1 MKKLRNKLLSIFLS
15 VCMLTGM
22 LPIVAFAAGDAF
34 SATSTN
40 LKIGDSVTVRL
51 TQPELVEGA
60 GAVEAVFGFD
70 KEVFEVINV
79 SSASFSNASVVV
91 TNVEEANNAGGAGI
105 SAAQVD
111 NEMTVPVGMEL
122 LSLTLKVKDT
132 AKAGE
137 TTFTL
142 DSYEITRNEST
153 TTDLTPIVN
162 NSITVTIEVQ
172 EAEGPIDITDGM
184 NVEFTNKKYP
194 FGDRYGKVPETEVTV
209 GNDTLVKDK
218 DYTVEGA
225 GDYKNNG
232 GWPYVAGNE
241 NFKCVVL
248 ISPVEG
254 SNYTFTAKEYSFV
267 PESNEDSL
275 TIAYKDGQ
283 SLSKDYDGEP
293 VSIETNYS
301 QFGTAKPDP
310 LKVMTMTSAR
320 ATTGGQFLY
329 VDGTGYSNKVVWT
342 YYTDEACTQKTT
354 TEDNGAAAEG
364 GAPVKAGNY
373 WLQAYVAPDNA
384 KIWTEATSNALPFTI
399 RAVEEWNVTIE
410 SISDQTYTGEELTP
424 EVTVKNSAGQTLTK
438 DQDYT
443 VSYKNNVNAGTA
455 QVTVKAIEKSE
466 NSASKVATAE
476 FKINPAE
483 LTAEGLVGTLK
494 PVPYTGKA
502 RTPSTPSFTYKG
514 KALTSGTDYT
524 ATRTSTEKPVNA
536 GTYSYEWT
544 VTGKGNYTGTAN
556 VSVNFVINKKDLS
569 GNSKYPELYPFK
581 NSMTYTGNPI
591 TQDQMKVYMTYTDA
605 MVPDVDYTVSYT
617 NNINVGTATIT
628 ITPKAG
634 GNVIFN
640 EFTTTFAI
648 SDSYGIVPVIEK
660 INNIGTVTLDSE
672 EKISD
677 ARAAYDKL
685 AEDAK
690 QYISNY
696 SILTAAEAKLKELK
710 DGIDEV
716 IVKISSIGEVTLD
729 SESAI
734 EEAREAYDAL
744 SEEQKEKVTNY
755 DTLVAA
761 EDTLKELQK
770 NDNITCYVRA
780 EGDDGTVLS
789 LTKVTMNKHEIPSFS
804 SYAIKNAPN
813 DVDYVTPMH
822 ILLQALTDRGMTDEL
837 ATVDIGSSGW
847 INDIFGWGMD
857 NLWCVNGI
865 DPPYVSS
872 VYQAKDGD
880 VYTFYEAHGSWGAG
894 NGYTGYGFFGEFGE
908 GQNYTPKSAI
918 ETTAVSTEVG
928 QPVELTYLFTSS
940 MHIPQYGPCYDE
952 DGGISLVY
960 ISENGAENV
969 TDDDLREDI
978 TVDSEGKFSITF
990 DHAGVYIVSAR
1001 YYAADGSRNA
1011 SNAYCKVT
1019 VNDTTAPIISEIEN
1033 GKTYYGDTAFSVT
1046 ELDLDKVTVDGN
1058 KVTPDKTTGKYVIP
1072 ADNQE
1077 HTIVAV
1083 DKTGNQSECK
1093 IKVYKI
1099 YTVTFKADDTVL
1111 STQQV
1116 GYGKDAELIPTS
1128 IIPAKTGYD
1137 EIAPK
1142 WDKDGKNITADTI
1155 ITAVYTKNP
1164 VGEYTIET
1172 PKDNAGSA
1180 KLDTTNLKEIEK
1192 AVPLTGEE
1200 KIQVEQGKDVKLML
1214 IVKDVTASV
1223 AADDKA
1229 LVEAQLNGNT
1239 LGMYLDVTLFKQLG
1253 DAEVTKLTELNKNV
1267 VIKFIVPDNLIN
1279 TNSSINRTYQVI
1291 RVHDGKAEVMKSNF
1305 DLATKTLSFE
1315 TDQFSIYALSYSDTL
1330 KPVENKVDT
1339 EKDDANKDNTNKVTD
1354 NQGTTGKGNTGTTYS
1369 TTGKVVNTGDSS
1381 PIVLL
1386 ILLMCLAGTV
1396 LTGCIYK
1403 KKRS

>member
-34 SATSTN
+34 SATSTK
-40 LKIGDSVTVRL
+40 LKIGDSVTVSL
-51 TQPELVEGA
+51 TQPERVEGA

-70 KEVFEVINV
+70 KEVFEVTNV
-79 SSASFSNASVVV
+79 SSSFSNPNVEV

-105 SAAQVD
+105 SAIQRD
-111 NEMTVPVGMEL
+111 NKMTVPMGMEL

-137 TTFTL
+137 TAFTL
-142 DSYEITRNEST
+142 DSYEITRTEST
-153 TTDLTPIVN
+153 TPTVLTPKVN
-162 NSITVTIEVQ
+162 TSITVTIEVQ
-172 EAEGPIDITDGM
+172 EAEGPTDITDTM
-184 NVEFTNKKYP
+184 QVKFTNKKYP
-194 FGDRYGKVPETEVTV
+194 FGERFGKVPETEITV
-209 GNDTLVKDK
+209 GEVTLTKDT
-218 DYTVEGA
+218 DYTVKGA
-225 GDYKNNG
+225 GKYANND

-241 NFKCVVL
+241 NSKCVVL

-254 SNYTFTAKEYSFV
+254 SKYTFTPKEYSFV
-267 PESNEDSL
+267 PESNQDSL
-275 TIAYKDGQ
+275 TIAYKESL
-283 SLSKDYDGEP
+283 SLSKDYDGKP
-293 VSIETNYS
+293 VVIEMNGHVFSKYET
-301 QFGTAKPDP
+301 DP
-310 LKVMTMTSAR
+310 MKVMTMTSLR
-320 ATTGGQFLY
+320 ASEGLQSLY
-329 VDGTGYSNKVVWT
+329 LDGSGYTNKVVWT

-354 TEDNGAAAEG
+354 TEANGAAAEG

-640 EFTTTFAI
+640 EFTAKFE
-648 SDSYGIVPVIEK
+648 IVDTYNVAPVVEK
-660 INNIGTVTLDSE
+660 INSIESPVTLASEQAITEARTAYDKLPDSAKQYVGNYTTLIVAEAKLADLKAADAVDQKIAAIGTVTPASE
-672 EKISD
+672 KAIKD
-677 ARAAYDKL
+677 ARAAYDALTSEQKAL
-685 AEDAK
+685 VK
-690 QYISNY
+690 NLNT
-696 SILTAAEAKLKELK
+696 LTAAEAKLKEL
-710 DGIDEV
+710 
-716 IVKISSIGEVTLD
+716 
-729 SESAI
+729 
-734 EEAREAYDAL
+734 
-744 SEEQKEKVTNY
+744 
-755 DTLVAA
+755 
-761 EDTLKELQK
+761 
-770 NDNITCYVRA
+770 
-780 EGDDGTVLS
+780 
-789 LTKVTMNKHEIPSFS
+789 
-804 SYAIKNAPN
+804 
-813 DVDYVTPMH
+813 
-822 ILLQALTDRGMTDEL
+822 
-837 ATVDIGSSGW
+837 
-847 INDIFGWGMD
+847 
-857 NLWCVNGI
+857 
-865 DPPYVSS
+865 
-872 VYQAKDGD
+872 
-880 VYTFYEAHGSWGAG
+880 
-894 NGYTGYGFFGEFGE
+894 
-908 GQNYTPKSAI
+908 
-918 ETTAVSTEVG
+918 
-928 QPVELTYLFTSS
+928 
-940 MHIPQYGPCYDE
+940 
-952 DGGISLVY
+952 
-960 ISENGAENV
+960 
-969 TDDDLREDI
+969 
-978 TVDSEGKFSITF
+978 
-990 DHAGVYIVSAR
+990 
-1001 YYAADGSRNA
+1001 
-1011 SNAYCKVT
+1011 

-1046 ELDLDKVTVDGN
+1046 ELNLDKVTVDGN

-1200 KIQVEQGKDVKLML
+1200 KIQVEQGKDVKLIL
-1214 IVKDVTASV
+1214 NVKDVTASV

-1291 RVHDGKAEVMKSNF
+1291 RVHDGKAEVMKSSF

>member
-1 MKKLRNKLLSIFLS
+1 MKKLRNKLLSMFLS
-15 VCMLTGM
+15 ICMLAGM
-22 LPIVAFAAGDAF
+22 LPATAFAAENAL
-34 SATSTN
+34 SATKTQ
-40 LKIGDSVTVRL
+40 LKSGETVTVSF
-51 TQPELVEGA
+51 TQPETVTEVA
-60 GAVEAVFGFD
+60 NYQVNFKFD
-70 KEVFEVINV
+70 NSVFEVKEIAAATIEGSTPMTTEVKNANSV
-79 SSASFSNASVVV
+79 GEVGTGALSDSN
-91 TNVEEANNAGGAGI
+91 EA
-105 SAAQVD
+105 D
-111 NEMTVPVGMEL
+111 MTLAKGTVL
-122 LSLTLKVKDT
+122 LSATMVVKDT
-132 AKAGE
+132 A
-137 TTFTL
+137 TTGDKIFEVSDYYVDGL
-142 DSYEITRNEST
+142 DEYGCP
-153 TTDLTPIVN
+153 LTKTPDVG
-162 NSITVTIEVQ
+162 SKTITVTIESD
-172 EAEGPIDITDGM
+172 EPAGPTDITDTM
-184 NVEFTNKKYP
+184 QVEFTNKKYP
-194 FGDRYGKVPETEVTV
+194 FGERYGKVPETKVTA
-209 GNDTLVKDK
+209 GNVTLVEGT
-218 DYTVEGA
+218 DYTVAGA
-225 GDYKNNG
+225 GNYKYNG
-232 GWPYVAGNE
+232 GWPWVAGNE
-241 NFKCVVL
+241 STPCTVL

-254 SNYTFTAKEYSFV
+254 SAYTFMEKEYSFV

-275 TIAYKDGQ
+275 TIAYKEGQ
-283 SLSKDYDGEP
+283 SLSKDYDGVP
-293 VSIETNYS
+293 VAIEINYS
-301 QFGTAKPDP
+301 QLGTGKTDP

-329 VDGTGYSNKVVWT
+329 VDGTGSSNNVVWT

-354 TEDNGAAAEG
+354 TEANGAAAEG

-410 SISDQTYTGEELTP
+410 SIPEQTYTGKELTP
-424 EVTVKNSAGQTLTK
+424 KVTVKDSAGLPLTK

-476 FKINPAE
+476 FTINPAA
-483 LTAEGLVGTLK
+483 LTAEGLVGTFN
-494 PVPYTGKA
+494 PVTYTGKGQ
-502 RTPSTPSFTYKG
+502 TPSKPSFTYQG
-514 KALTSGTDYT
+514 KALKSGTDYT
-524 ATRTSTEKPVNA
+524 AKRISTEKPVNA
-536 GTYSYEWT
+536 GTYSDEWT
-544 VTGKGNYTGTAN
+544 VTGQGNYTGTAN
-556 VSVNFVINKKDLS
+556 VSVNFVINKRDLS
-569 GNSKYPELYPFK
+569 GNSTYPELYPFK

-591 TQDQMKVYMTYTDA
+591 TQNQMKVYMNRSDA

-628 ITPKAG
+628 ITPKEG

-696 SILTAAEAKLKELK
+696 SILTAAEAK
-710 DGIDEV
+710 
-716 IVKISSIGEVTLD
+716 
-729 SESAI
+729 
-734 EEAREAYDAL
+734 
-744 SEEQKEKVTNY
+744 
-755 DTLVAA
+755 
-761 EDTLKELQK
+761 LKELQK

-1200 KIQVEQGKDVKLML
+1200 KIQVEQGKDVKLIL

-1291 RVHDGKAEVMKSNF
+1291 RVHDGKAEVMKSSF

-1330 KPVENKVDT
+1330 KPVENK
-1339 EKDDANKDNTNKVTD
+1339 DNTTTD
-1354 NQGTTGKGNTGTTYS
+1354 TGKGTTGTSTSTVGTSTSTTGTTTS
-1369 TTGKVVNTGDSS
+1369 TTGTAAKTGDST
-1381 PIVLL
+1381 PITLL
-1386 ILLMCLAGTV
+1386 VLLMCLAGVV
-1396 LTGCIYK
+1396 LAGCIYK